1 MNLGRRVL
9 TLVALLALGLGSTAV
24 DNPARAADAP
34 VAAPAYV
41 GCTACPDT
49 VLVTDVRIERFGT
62 VTDGYPNIR
71 VWITCEA
78 PGKAEIDVTVEQHIA
93 GTNATRWAGINP
105 NGPWFDCSTTST
117 LLRPSWDGC
126 GCPEGHTYVRGW
138 AVVRVIDWSSFY
150 GPYAGVWQRS
160 ILLRRS

>member
-1 MNLGRRVL
+1 MSGHRPRHGRSHR
-9 TLVALLALGLGSTAV
+9 TLRDRDGRLPPPPG
-24 DNPARAADAP
+24 RE
-34 VAAPAYV
+34 
-41 GCTACPDT
+41 PD
-49 VLVTDVRIERFGT
+49 
-62 VTDGYPNIR
+62 IR